1 MLPRGREEQRRGE
14 KGQGC
19 VLWSVG
25 RGFQHVQ
32 RPWGRPCWRNIEEA
46 CVSGAESGGE
56 VREGTGQV
64 VQGLVG
70 LGEDM
75 GFYPRE
81 LGALEG
87 CGQRRGG
94 PDLAAHRLSHSG
106 GQTVGREEGVGH
118 WGRGDCAGSG
128 GWGWGSGGGRS
139 DSE

>member
-1 MLPRGREEQRRGE
+1 MKEEKRYNAAKGKRRAGKGRERTEE
-14 KGQGC
+14 C

-46 CVSGAESGGE
+46 CVSEAEWGGE
-56 VREGTGQV
+56 VKEGRRDQGGDGQV

-75 GFYPRE
+75 GFFPRE

-94 PDLAAHRLSHSG
+94 A
-106 GQTVGREEGVGH
+106 
-118 WGRGDCAGSG
+118 
-128 GWGWGSGGGRS
+128 
-139 DSE
+139 